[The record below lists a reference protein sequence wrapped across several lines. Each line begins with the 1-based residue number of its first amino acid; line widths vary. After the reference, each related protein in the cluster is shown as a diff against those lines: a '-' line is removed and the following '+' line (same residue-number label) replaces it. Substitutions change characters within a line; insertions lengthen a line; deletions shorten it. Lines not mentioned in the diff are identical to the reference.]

1 MPHCAPNVDEA
12 SPLAYIRWTNGL
24 EAAEQLAR
32 LGFVRVNASSGVW
45 AAAADAD
52 GDATVVSHCRI
63 VFGDEEAASTVD
75 EGWLRA
81 AALPQNGLALLSG
94 EPRAHLLY
102 RRGPKGGKAVTLAGL
117 RRLLARAGYD

>member
-1 MPHCAPNVDEA
+1 MMRLTISRISD
-12 SPLAYIRWTNGL
+12 T
-24 EAAEQLAR
+24 AR
-32 LGFVRVNASSGVW
+32 PFSSGVW
-45 AAAADAD
+45 AATADAD
-52 GDATVVSHCRI
+52 PDTVSHCRI
-63 VFGDEEAASTVD
+63 VFGDDAADSTVD

-81 AALPQNGLALLSG
+81 AALPQGSMAALSG

>member
-12 SPLAYIRWTNGL
+12 SPLAYIRRTDSP
-24 EAAEQLAR
+24 EATEQLAR

-45 AAAADAD
+45 AAAAEAD
-52 GDATVVSHCRI
+52 GDVVSHCRI
-63 VFGDEEAASTVD
+63 VFGDDEAAATVD

-81 AALPQNGLALLSG
+81 AALPQGSMAALSG

-117 RRLLARAGYD
+117 RRLLSRAGYD

>member
-1 MPHCAPNVDEA
+1 MPHCAPTGDEA
-12 SPLAYIRWTNGL
+12 SPLAYIRWTNGS
-24 EAAEQLAR
+24 EATEQLAR

-52 GDATVVSHCRI
+52 GDTIVSHCRI
-63 VFGDEEAASTVD
+63 IFGDDAAAATVD

-81 AALPQNGLALLSG
+81 AALPQGGMAALSG

-102 RRGPKGGKAVTLAGL
+102 RRGPKGAKTVTLAGL
-117 RRLLARAGYD
+117 RRLLARAGYG

>member
-1 MPHCAPNVDEA
+1 MDAA
-12 SPLAYIRWTNGL
+12 SPLAYIRRADGSD
-24 EAAEQLAR
+24 AAEQLTR
-32 LGFVRVNASSGVW
+32 LGFVRVNASSDVW

-52 GDATVVSHCRI
+52 PDTVVSHCRI
-63 VFGDEEAASTVD
+63 VFGDEEASSTVD

-81 AALPQNGLALLSG
+81 AALPQGGMAALSG

-102 RRGPKGGKAVTLAGL
+102 RRGPKGGKTVTLAGL